1 MLFLK
6 DCKMKNKSKLLN
18 IFIFSIIFIGFN
30 TFTQNIFAEIDE
42 KEEKSSKEK
51 VDDEAPKKPKG
62 MPGKKKEYKTVEEFL
77 EDGEFA
83 SMDGFMNILHETEE
97 DKYYLVLNEDQL
109 NKEFIYFTYILNGPS
124 DAGPSGG
131 DMGEAFILEFRK
143 FKEDIGLYKKNT
155 KFIYDDSNKISQ
167 SKLTNIIEAFVGRFS
182 VVVSEETKYL
192 ISIDNMFLTEML
204 VSITPNIPK
213 EYIEYY
219 NLILGRPDK
228 TKTFIDEV
236 KNYEKNTSF
245 KVRYGFYNPKP
256 KSGGSIDAVTDKR
269 YTFVDGLH
277 LFVEMPDD
285 NFEPRVADQRI
296 GYFSEK
302 VTDLSTYESNNARD
316 LMNRWRLVKKNP
328 DADISEPVE
337 PLVYWVE
344 NSTPEEIRPF
354 VVKGIEAWNQ
364 AFEKAGF
371 KNAIVAKI
379 QPDDADWDAGDVRYN
394 VVRWASTPDPRYS
407 GYGPSV
413 ANPRTGEI
421 IAADIVQE
429 FNAIKRGYTYR
440 KLWGYTKDND
450 PLEQWIISLTMHEVG
465 HTLGLRHNFKSSWI
479 FDAKEVHDVSL
490 TGKNHIG
497 SVMDYDPINL
507 APEGITQGN
516 YFPTGAGSYD
526 IWAIEFGY
534 TPNLSDEERK
544 NLLSKSTQLQYI
556 FGTDGDAMSSPGVNI
571 DPRNLRGDMSN
582 DPITYTS
589 DRIKILDA
597 KIAELPDIFLLDG
610 ETSSEFRSVFY
621 SLTSEKGRFLDNV
634 SRLIGGVYS
643 NRIVNDSEK
652 GMTPF
657 EAVSYEDQKRAM
669 NLIIEK
675 LLSNDAFVFDEN
687 LLKYL
692 QSEKRAAYSPR
703 RKGNE
708 DPQLHDLVLSLQG
721 RAVAHILHPTVM
733 MRLIDSSQYG
743 NTYLPDEVLDDLFDG
758 IFVQREVPT
767 SFKMNLQSKYVDS
780 LISALND
787 DDYDEISKSAIYASL
802 VSIESFTRTP
812 YGDSKTKVHYKFLNW
827 KISKALED

>member
-1 MLFLK
+1 
-6 DCKMKNKSKLLN
+6 MKEKSKFLNLLIFSS
-18 IFIFSIIFIGFN
+18 IFISFAFSPVN
-30 TFTQNIFAEIDE
+30 LLAQDDDTE
-42 KEEKSSKEK
+42 KNSSEEK
-51 VDDEAPKKPKG
+51 VDGDAPKKPKG
-62 MPGKKKEYKTVEEFL
+62 MPGKKKEYKTINEFL
-77 EDGEFA
+77 EDGDYV
-83 SMDGFMNILHETEE
+83 SMEGFMNILHETEK
-97 DKYYLVLNEDQL
+97 DKYYMVLNEDQL

-131 DMGEAFILEFRK
+131 DMGEAFIMEFRK
-143 FKEDIGLYKKNT
+143 FKEDIGIYKKNT
-155 KFIYDDSNKISQ
+155 KFIYDESNKISQ
-167 SKLTNIIEAFVGRFS
+167 SNLTNIIEAFLGRFS
-182 VVVSEETKYL
+182 VVVKEDSQYL
-192 ISIDNMFLTEML
+192 INIDKMFLSEML
-204 VSITPNIPK
+204 VAITPNIPK

-228 TKTFIDEV
+228 SKTFIDEV

-245 KVRYGFYNPKP
+245 RVRYGFYNPKP

-269 YTFVDGLH
+269 YTYVDGLH

-285 NFEPRVADQRI
+285 KFEPRVADQRI

-302 VTDLSTYESNNARD
+302 VTDLSTYDTNTARD
-316 LMNRWRLVKKNP
+316 LMNRWRLIKKDP
-328 DADISEPVE
+328 EAELSEPEE
-337 PLVYWVE
+337 PIVYWVE

-354 VVKGIEAWNQ
+354 VIKGIESWNK

-371 KNAIVAKI
+371 KNAVVAKI
-379 QPDDADWDAGDVRYN
+379 QPDDAEWDAGDVRYN

-440 KLWGYTKDND
+440 KLWGYTEDND

-479 FDAKEVHDVSL
+479 YDAKEVHDVSI
-490 TGKNHIG
+490 TGDNHIG

-507 APEGITQGN
+507 APEGVTQGN
-516 YFPTGAGSYD
+516 YFPSGPGSYD
-526 IWAIEFGY
+526 MWAIEFGY
-534 TPNLSDEERK
+534 TPSLSDEERE
-544 NLLSKSTQLQYI
+544 NLLSKSSEPEYI

-589 DRIKILDA
+589 DRIKTLDA
-597 KIAELPDIFLLDG
+597 KIAELPDIYLVDG
-610 ETSSEFRSVFY
+610 KTSTEFRSVFY

-643 NRIVNDSEK
+643 NRVVNDSNK
-652 GMTPF
+652 DITPF

-669 NLIIEK
+669 NLIKEK
-675 LLSNDAFVFDEN
+675 LLSNNSFSFDEN

-692 QSEKRAAYSPR
+692 QSEKRAAYSSGR
-703 RKGNE
+703 RGNE

-721 RAVAHILHPTVM
+721 RTISHILHPAVM
-733 MRLIDSSQYG
+733 MRLVDSSQYG
-743 NTYLPDEVLDDLFDG
+743 NTYMPDEVLSDLFDG
-758 IFVQREVPT
+758 IFVQREVPNT
-767 SFKMNLQSKYVDS
+767 FKMNLQSKYVDS

-787 DDYDEISKSAIYASL
+787 DDYDEISKAAIYSSL
-802 VSIESFTRTP
+802 VNIRNFTKSQ
-812 YGDSKTKVHYKFLNW
+812 YGDSKIKVHYRFLNW
-827 KISKALED
+827 KVSKALDD

>member
-675 LLSNDAFVFDEN
+675 LLSNDAFIFDEN

>member
-1 MLFLK
+1 
-6 DCKMKNKSKLLN
+6 MKNKSKLLN
-18 IFIFSIIFIGFN
+18 IFIFSIIFIGLNSFAI
-30 TFTQNIFAEIDE
+30 NIFAEDE
-42 KEEKSSKEK
+42 DKENASEEKS
-51 VDDEAPKKPKG
+51 DDVATKKPKS
-62 MPGKKKEYKTVEEFL
+62 MSGKKKEYKTIEEFID
-77 EDGEFA
+77 DGEYA
-83 SMDGFMNILHETEE
+83 SIDGFMNILHETDK

-143 FKEDIGLYKKNT
+143 FKEDIGIYKKNT
-155 KFIYDDSNKISQ
+155 KFIFDDSNKISQ
-167 SKLTNIIEAFVGRFS
+167 SKLTNIIEAFLGRFS
-182 VVVSEETKYL
+182 VVVNEDSKYL
-192 ISIDNMFLTEML
+192 INIDKMFLSEML
-204 VSITPNIPK
+204 VAITPNIPK
-213 EYIEYY
+213 EYMEYY

-228 TKTFIDEV
+228 SKTFIDEV

-256 KSGGSIDAVTDKR
+256 KSGSSIDAVTDKR

-285 NFEPRVADQRI
+285 KFEPRVADQRI

-302 VTDLSTYESNNARD
+302 VTDLSTYDSNNARD
-316 LMNRWRLVKKNP
+316 LMNRWRLIKKNP
-328 DADISEPVE
+328 EAELSEPEE

-354 VVKGIEAWNQ
+354 VVKGIEAWNK

-371 KNAIVAKI
+371 KNAIIAKI

-440 KLWGYTKDND
+440 KLWGYTEEND
-450 PLEQWIISLTMHEVG
+450 PLEQWIVSLTMHEVG

-479 FDAKEVHDVSL
+479 YDAKEVHDVNV
-490 TGKNHIG
+490 TGDNHIG

-516 YFPTGAGSYD
+516 FFPTGPGFYD

-534 TPNLSDEERK
+534 TPSFTDEERE
-544 NLLSKSTQLQYI
+544 NLLSKSSQPEYI

-571 DPRNLRGDMSN
+571 DPRNYRGDMSN

-589 DRIKILDA
+589 DRIKTLDA
-597 KIAELPDIFLLDG
+597 KIAELPDIFLING
-610 ETSSEFRSVFY
+610 ETSSEFRSIFY
-621 SLTSEKGRFLDNV
+621 SLTSEKGRFLDGV

-643 NRIVNDSEK
+643 NRIVNDSNK
-652 GMTPF
+652 DITPF

-669 NLIIEK
+669 SLIKEE
-675 LLSNDAFVFDEN
+675 LLSNNAFSFDEN

-692 QSEKRAAYSPR
+692 QSEKRAAYSPGR
-703 RKGNE
+703 RGNE

-721 RAVAHILHPTVM
+721 RTIAHILHPTVM
-733 MRLIDSSQYG
+733 MRLVDSSQYG
-743 NTYLPDEVLDDLFDG
+743 NTYMPDEVLSDLFDG

-767 SFKMNLQSKYVDS
+767 TFKMNLQSKYVDS
-780 LISALND
+780 LISALTD

-802 VSIESFTRTP
+802 VDIRNFTKIP

-827 KISKALED
+827 KASKALDN